1 MTLWEF
7 ICEVNSIIS
16 LSAIELDRIT
26 AAIDMMVVRMEIK
39 ARPQKLQADWSLDE
53 GSGFMPYAQEGSYSE
68 ADKLA
73 AQKLAVKVLRE
84 AAANGLIVPSPVAT
98 AEYLEEEMALGP

>member
-26 AAIDMMVVRMEIK
+26 AAISK
-39 ARPQKLQADWSLDE
+39 ARRSTTSRAGKSMRLMWKPRS
-53 GSGFMPYAQEGSYSE
+53 F
-68 ADKLA
+68 
-73 AQKLAVKVLRE
+73 
-84 AAANGLIVPSPVAT
+84 ANT
-98 AEYLEEEMALGP
+98 ALSIS

>member
-39 ARPQKLQADWSLDE
+39 ARPQKLQAD
-53 GSGFMPYAQEGSYSE
+53 
-68 ADKLA
+68 
-73 AQKLAVKVLRE
+73 
-84 AAANGLIVPSPVAT
+84 
-98 AEYLEEEMALGP
+98 